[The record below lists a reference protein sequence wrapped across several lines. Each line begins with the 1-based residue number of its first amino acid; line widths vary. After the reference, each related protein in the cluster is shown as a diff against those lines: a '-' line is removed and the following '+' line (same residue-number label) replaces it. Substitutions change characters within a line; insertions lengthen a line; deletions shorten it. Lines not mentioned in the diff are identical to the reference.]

1 VSTVVCVPFPGSNP
15 REKAYQ
21 KILTKK
27 LHNLI
32 DRSNYLPTFSKLVLL
47 STLSIFSLDRSM
59 KPAFFAPRKL
69 PSLQPAP
76 APVVGLVVSD
86 ITHPFFAEVIPAIEE
101 CLDVAGFT
109 TMLGNTS
116 EDCTRQARLLK
127 TMREFPPAGVLICP
141 SFGHNGFNT
150 QPLRLIGRLPT
161 VAFARP
167 AGGLDYVGV
176 NNVYGA
182 ELAVDHLYQN
192 GHRKIAFVG
201 GEPQAIATQERL
213 EGYQRALT
221 RRDLP
226 LELRWMVPSSP
237 NRCGGYRNTA
247 ALLKLEN
254 PPTAAVCFNDL
265 VAFGLVQA
273 LQQAGRKP
281 GTEFGVIGFNDVP
294 VVLDSYPLLT
304 TIDTSP
310 RQLGEVAAELLLR
323 RIAKPESLLQK
334 VILQPRLIV
343 RHSCRTT

>member
-1 VSTVVCVPFPGSNP
+1 MN
-15 REKAYQ
+15 
-21 KILTKK
+21 
-27 LHNLI
+27 
-32 DRSNYLPTFSKLVLL
+32 
-47 STLSIFSLDRSM
+47 
-59 KPAFFAPRKL
+59 PAFFPPRKL
-69 PSLQPAP
+69 LTPQPTP
-76 APVVGLVVSD
+76 ASVVGLVVSD
-86 ITHPFFAEVIPAIEE
+86 VTNPFFAEVIPAIEE

-109 TMLGNTS
+109 TLLGNTC
-116 EDCTRQARLLK
+116 EDCAREARLLK
-127 TMREFPPAGVLICP
+127 TMRDLPPTGVLICP
-141 SFGHNGFNT
+141 SFGHDGLSS

-221 RRDLP
+221 RRGLP
-226 LELRWMVPSSP
+226 LELQWMVPSSP
-237 NRCGGYRNTA
+237 SRCGGYRNTA
-247 ALLKLEN
+247 SLLQLEN

-273 LQQAGRKP
+273 LEQAGRKP
-281 GTEFGVIGFNDVP
+281 GADFGVIGFNDVP
-294 VVLDSYPLLT
+294 VILDRYPLLT
-304 TIDTSP
+304 TVDTSS

-323 RIAKPESLLQK
+323 RIAKPDSLLQQ
-334 VILQPRLIV
+334 VILQPRLII
-343 RHSCRTT
+343 RHSCGC

>member
-1 VSTVVCVPFPGSNP
+1 MN
-15 REKAYQ
+15 
-21 KILTKK
+21 
-27 LHNLI
+27 
-32 DRSNYLPTFSKLVLL
+32 
-47 STLSIFSLDRSM
+47 
-59 KPAFFAPRKL
+59 PAFFSPRKL
-69 PSLQPAP
+69 LSLQPPP
-76 APVVGLVVSD
+76 ASVVGLVVSD
-86 ITHPFFAEVIPAIEE
+86 VTNPFFAEVIPAIEE

-109 TMLGNTS
+109 TLLGNTC
-116 EDCTRQARLLK
+116 EDCAREARLLK
-127 TMREFPPAGVLICP
+127 TMRDLPPTGVLMCP
-141 SFGHNGFNT
+141 SFGHDGLSA

-201 GEPQAIATQERL
+201 GEPQALATQERL

-226 LELRWMVPSSP
+226 IELRWMVPSSP
-237 NRCGGYRNTA
+237 SRCGGYRNTA
-247 ALLKLEN
+247 SLLELEN

-281 GTEFGVIGFNDVP
+281 GAEFGVIGFNDVP
-294 VVLDSYPLLT
+294 VILDSYPLLT
-304 TIDTSP
+304 TVDTSP

-323 RIAKPESLLQK
+323 RIAKPDSLLQK
-334 VILQPRLIV
+334 VILQPQLIV
-343 RHSCRTT
+343 RHSCGC

>member
-1 VSTVVCVPFPGSNP
+1 MN
-15 REKAYQ
+15 
-21 KILTKK
+21 
-27 LHNLI
+27 
-32 DRSNYLPTFSKLVLL
+32 
-47 STLSIFSLDRSM
+47 
-59 KPAFFAPRKL
+59 PAFFPPRKL
-69 PSLQPAP
+69 PQPAP
-76 APVVGLVVSD
+76 ASVVGLVVSD
-86 ITHPFFAEVIPAIEE
+86 VTNPFFAEVIPAIEE

-109 TMLGNTS
+109 TLLGNTC
-116 EDCTRQARLLK
+116 EDRTREARLLK
-127 TMREFPPAGVLICP
+127 TMREFPPTGVLICP
-141 SFGHNGFNT
+141 SSGHDGLSA

-176 NNVYGA
+176 NNIYGA

-201 GEPQAIATQERL
+201 GEPQALATQERL

-226 LELRWMVPSSP
+226 IELRWMVPSSP
-237 NRCGGYRNTA
+237 SRCGGYRNTA
-247 ALLKLEN
+247 NLLQLEN

-281 GTEFGVIGFNDVP
+281 GAEFGVIGFNDVP
-294 VVLDSYPLLT
+294 VILDSYPLLT
-304 TIDTSP
+304 TVDTSP

-323 RIAKPESLLQK
+323 RIAKPDSLLQK

-343 RHSCRTT
+343 RHSCGC

>member
-1 VSTVVCVPFPGSNP
+1 MN
-15 REKAYQ
+15 
-21 KILTKK
+21 
-27 LHNLI
+27 
-32 DRSNYLPTFSKLVLL
+32 
-47 STLSIFSLDRSM
+47 
-59 KPAFFAPRKL
+59 PAFFSPREL
-69 PSLQPAP
+69 LSLQPPP
-76 APVVGLVVSD
+76 ASVVGLVVSD
-86 ITHPFFAEVIPAIEE
+86 VTNPFFAEVIPAIEE

-109 TMLGNTS
+109 TLLGNTC
-116 EDCTRQARLLK
+116 EDCAREARLLK
-127 TMREFPPAGVLICP
+127 TMRDLPPTGVLICP
-141 SFGHNGFNT
+141 SLGHDGLSA
-150 QPLRLIGRLPT
+150 QPLRLIGRLPA

-213 EGYQRALT
+213 EGYHRALT

-237 NRCGGYRNTA
+237 SRCGGYRNTA
-247 ALLKLEN
+247 SLLQLEN

-265 VAFGLVQA
+265 VALGLVQA

-281 GTEFGVIGFNDVP
+281 GAEFGVIGFNDVP
-294 VVLDSYPLLT
+294 VILDGYPLLT
-304 TIDTSP
+304 TVDTSP

-323 RIAKPESLLQK
+323 RIAKPDSLLQK

-343 RHSCRTT
+343 RHSCGC

>member
-1 VSTVVCVPFPGSNP
+1 
-15 REKAYQ
+15 
-21 KILTKK
+21 
-27 LHNLI
+27 
-32 DRSNYLPTFSKLVLL
+32 
-47 STLSIFSLDRSM
+47 
-59 KPAFFAPRKL
+59 
-69 PSLQPAP
+69 
-76 APVVGLVVSD
+76 
-86 ITHPFFAEVIPAIEE
+86 
-101 CLDVAGFT
+101 
-109 TMLGNTS
+109 
-116 EDCTRQARLLK
+116 
-127 TMREFPPAGVLICP
+127 MREFPPTGVLICP
-141 SFGHNGFNT
+141 SFGRDGFGA
-150 QPLRLIGRLPT
+150 QPLRLMGRLPT

-213 EGYQRALT
+213 EGYQQALT

-237 NRCGGYRNTA
+237 NRCGGYRNTVG
-247 ALLKLEN
+247 LLELEN

-273 LQQAGRKP
+273 LQQSGRKP

-294 VVLDSYPLLT
+294 VVLNSCPPFST
-304 TIDTSP
+304 VDTSP

-323 RIAKPESLLQK
+323 RIAKPDSLLQK

-343 RHSCRTT
+343 RHSGGTTS

>member
-1 VSTVVCVPFPGSNP
+1 MN
-15 REKAYQ
+15 
-21 KILTKK
+21 
-27 LHNLI
+27 
-32 DRSNYLPTFSKLVLL
+32 
-47 STLSIFSLDRSM
+47 
-59 KPAFFAPRKL
+59 PAFFAPRKL
-69 PSLQPAP
+69 LSLQPPP
-76 APVVGLVVSD
+76 ASVVGLVVSD
-86 ITHPFFAEVIPAIEE
+86 VTNPFFAEVIPDIEE

-109 TMLGNTS
+109 TLLGNTC
-116 EDCTRQARLLK
+116 EDCAREARLLK
-127 TMREFPPAGVLICP
+127 TMRDLPPTGVLICP
-141 SFGHNGFNT
+141 SFGHDGLSA

-201 GEPQAIATQERL
+201 GEPQALATQERL
-213 EGYQRALT
+213 EGYQRALA

-247 ALLKLEN
+247 PLLELEN
-254 PPTAAVCFNDL
+254 PPTAAVCLNDL

-281 GTEFGVIGFNDVP
+281 GAEFGVIGFNDVP
-294 VVLDSYPLLT
+294 VVLNSYPIT
-304 TIDTSP
+304 TVDTSP
-310 RQLGEVAAELLLR
+310 RQLGEVAADLLLR
-323 RIAKPESLLQK
+323 RIAKPDSLLQT

-343 RHSCRTT
+343 RDSCRAT

>member
-1 VSTVVCVPFPGSNP
+1 
-15 REKAYQ
+15 
-21 KILTKK
+21 
-27 LHNLI
+27 
-32 DRSNYLPTFSKLVLL
+32 
-47 STLSIFSLDRSM
+47 M
-59 KPAFFAPRKL
+59 KPAFFPWRKL
-69 PSLQPAP
+69 ISPEPASAP
-76 APVVGLVVSD
+76 AVGLIVSD
-86 ITHPFFAEVIPAIEE
+86 VSNPFFAEVIPAIEE
-101 CLDVAGFT
+101 CLGAAGFT
-109 TMLGNTS
+109 TLLGNAS
-116 EDCTRQARLLK
+116 EDCTREARLLK
-127 TMREFPPAGVLICP
+127 TMREFPPTGVLICP
-141 SFGHNGFNT
+141 SFCRDGLGA
-150 QPLRLIGRLPT
+150 QPLRLMGGLPT

-182 ELAVDHLYQN
+182 ELAVDHLYEN

-237 NRCGGYRNTA
+237 NRCGGYRSTA
-247 ALLKLEN
+247 CLLELEN

-281 GTEFGVIGFNDVP
+281 GGEFGVIGFNDVP
-294 VVLDSYPLLT
+294 VVLDSCPLLT
-304 TIDTSP
+304 TVDTSP

-323 RIAKPESLLQK
+323 RIAKPDSLLQK

-343 RHSCRTT
+343 RHSYGTT

>member
-1 VSTVVCVPFPGSNP
+1 MN
-15 REKAYQ
+15 
-21 KILTKK
+21 
-27 LHNLI
+27 
-32 DRSNYLPTFSKLVLL
+32 
-47 STLSIFSLDRSM
+47 
-59 KPAFFAPRKL
+59 PAFFPPRKL
-69 PSLQPAP
+69 PQPAP
-76 APVVGLVVSD
+76 ASVVGLVVSD
-86 ITHPFFAEVIPAIEE
+86 VTNPFFAEVIPAIEE

-109 TMLGNTS
+109 TLLGNTC
-116 EDCTRQARLLK
+116 EDRTREARLLK
-127 TMREFPPAGVLICP
+127 TMREFPPTGVLICP
-141 SFGHNGFNT
+141 TSGHDGLSA

-201 GEPQAIATQERL
+201 GEPQALATQERL

-226 LELRWMVPSSP
+226 IELRWMVPSSP
-237 NRCGGYRNTA
+237 SRCGGYRNTA
-247 ALLKLEN
+247 SLLELEN

-281 GTEFGVIGFNDVP
+281 GAEFGVIGFNDVP
-294 VVLDSYPLLT
+294 LILDSYPLLT
-304 TIDTSP
+304 TVDTSP

-323 RIAKPESLLQK
+323 RIAKPDSLLQK
-334 VILQPRLIV
+334 VILQPQLIV
-343 RHSCRTT
+343 RHSCGC

>member
-1 VSTVVCVPFPGSNP
+1 MNSG
-15 REKAYQ
+15 
-21 KILTKK
+21 
-27 LHNLI
+27 
-32 DRSNYLPTFSKLVLL
+32 
-47 STLSIFSLDRSM
+47 
-59 KPAFFAPRKL
+59 FFAPKTL
-69 PSLQPAP
+69 LSLEPTPSA
-76 APVVGLVVSD
+76 AVGLIVSD
-86 ITHPFFAEVIPAIEE
+86 VTNPLFAEVIPAIED
-101 CLDVAGFT
+101 CLDAAGFT
-109 TMLGNTS
+109 TLLGNAS
-116 EDCTRQARLLK
+116 EDCTREARLLK
-127 TMREFPPAGVLICP
+127 VMREFPPTGVLICP
-141 SFGHNGFNT
+141 SFGRDGFGA

-182 ELAVDHLYQN
+182 ELAVDHLYQI

-201 GEPQAIATQERL
+201 GEPQAVARQERL

-237 NRCGGYRNTA
+237 NRCGGYRSTA
-247 ALLKLEN
+247 CLLELEN
-254 PPTAAVCFNDL
+254 PPTAAVCFNDF

-281 GTEFGVIGFNDVP
+281 EAEFGVIGFNDVP
-294 VVLDSYPLLT
+294 AALNSCPLLT
-304 TIDTSP
+304 TVDTSP

-323 RIAKPESLLQK
+323 RIAKPDSLLQK

-343 RHSCRTT
+343 RDSCGTT

>member
-1 VSTVVCVPFPGSNP
+1 MN
-15 REKAYQ
+15 
-21 KILTKK
+21 
-27 LHNLI
+27 
-32 DRSNYLPTFSKLVLL
+32 
-47 STLSIFSLDRSM
+47 
-59 KPAFFAPRKL
+59 PAFFAPRKL
-69 PSLQPAP
+69 LSLQPTP
-76 APVVGLVVSD
+76 ASVVGLVVSD
-86 ITHPFFAEVIPAIEE
+86 VTNPFFAEVIPAIEE

-109 TMLGNTS
+109 TLLGNTC
-116 EDCTRQARLLK
+116 EDRTREARLLK
-127 TMREFPPAGVLICP
+127 TMREFPPTGVLICP
-141 SFGHNGFNT
+141 SSGHDGLSA

-201 GEPQAIATQERL
+201 GEPQALATQERL

-226 LELRWMVPSSP
+226 IELRWMVPSSP
-237 NRCGGYRNTA
+237 SRCGGYRNTA
-247 ALLKLEN
+247 SLLELEN

-281 GTEFGVIGFNDVP
+281 GAEFGVIGFNDVP
-294 VVLDSYPLLT
+294 VILDSYPLLT
-304 TIDTSP
+304 TVDTSP

-323 RIAKPESLLQK
+323 RIAKPDSLLQK
-334 VILQPRLIV
+334 VILQPQLIV
-343 RHSCRTT
+343 RHSCGC

>member
-1 VSTVVCVPFPGSNP
+1 MN
-15 REKAYQ
+15 
-21 KILTKK
+21 
-27 LHNLI
+27 
-32 DRSNYLPTFSKLVLL
+32 
-47 STLSIFSLDRSM
+47 
-59 KPAFFAPRKL
+59 PAFFTPRKL
-69 PSLQPAP
+69 PQPAP
-76 APVVGLVVSD
+76 ASVVGLVVSD
-86 ITHPFFAEVIPAIEE
+86 VTNPFFAEVIPAIEE

-109 TMLGNTS
+109 TLLGNTC
-116 EDCTRQARLLK
+116 EDRTREARLLK
-127 TMREFPPAGVLICP
+127 TMREFPPTGVLICP
-141 SFGHNGFNT
+141 SSGHDGLSA

-201 GEPQAIATQERL
+201 GEPQALATQERL

-226 LELRWMVPSSP
+226 IELRWMVPSSP
-237 NRCGGYRNTA
+237 SRCGGYRNTA
-247 ALLKLEN
+247 SLLELEN

-281 GTEFGVIGFNDVP
+281 GAEFGVIGFNDVP
-294 VVLDSYPLLT
+294 VILDSYPLLT
-304 TIDTSP
+304 TVDTSP

-323 RIAKPESLLQK
+323 RIAKPDSLLQK
-334 VILQPRLIV
+334 VILQPQLIV
-343 RHSCRTT
+343 RHSCGC

>member
-1 VSTVVCVPFPGSNP
+1 MN
-15 REKAYQ
+15 
-21 KILTKK
+21 
-27 LHNLI
+27 
-32 DRSNYLPTFSKLVLL
+32 
-47 STLSIFSLDRSM
+47 
-59 KPAFFAPRKL
+59 PAFFPPRKL
-69 PSLQPAP
+69 PQPAP
-76 APVVGLVVSD
+76 ASVVGLVVSD
-86 ITHPFFAEVIPAIEE
+86 VTNPFFAEVIPAIEK

-109 TMLGNTS
+109 TLLGNTC
-116 EDCTRQARLLK
+116 EDRTREARLLK
-127 TMREFPPAGVLICP
+127 TMREFPPTGVLICP
-141 SFGHNGFNT
+141 SSGHDGLSA

-176 NNVYGA
+176 NNIYGA

-201 GEPQAIATQERL
+201 GEPQALATQERL

-226 LELRWMVPSSP
+226 IELRWMVPSSP
-237 NRCGGYRNTA
+237 SRCGGYRNTA
-247 ALLKLEN
+247 SLLELEN

-281 GTEFGVIGFNDVP
+281 GAEFGVIGFNDVP
-294 VVLDSYPLLT
+294 VILDSYPLLT
-304 TIDTSP
+304 TVDTSP

-323 RIAKPESLLQK
+323 RIAKPDSLLQK

-343 RHSCRTT
+343 RHSCGC

>member
-1 VSTVVCVPFPGSNP
+1 
-15 REKAYQ
+15 
-21 KILTKK
+21 
-27 LHNLI
+27 
-32 DRSNYLPTFSKLVLL
+32 
-47 STLSIFSLDRSM
+47 
-59 KPAFFAPRKL
+59 
-69 PSLQPAP
+69 
-76 APVVGLVVSD
+76 
-86 ITHPFFAEVIPAIEE
+86 
-101 CLDVAGFT
+101 
-109 TMLGNTS
+109 
-116 EDCTRQARLLK
+116 LLK

-141 SFGHNGFNT
+141 SFGHDGLSA

-247 ALLKLEN
+247 SLLELEN

-281 GTEFGVIGFNDVP
+281 GAEFGVIGFNDVP
-294 VVLDSYPLLT
+294 VVLDSCTFLT
-304 TIDTSP
+304 TVDTSP

-343 RHSCRTT
+343 RHSCGTT

>member
-1 VSTVVCVPFPGSNP
+1 MN
-15 REKAYQ
+15 
-21 KILTKK
+21 
-27 LHNLI
+27 
-32 DRSNYLPTFSKLVLL
+32 
-47 STLSIFSLDRSM
+47 
-59 KPAFFAPRKL
+59 PAFFARRKL
-69 PSLQPAP
+69 VSLQPAP
-76 APVVGLVVSD
+76 APAVGLIVSD
-86 ITHPFFAEVIPAIEE
+86 VSNPFFAEVIPAIEE
-101 CLDVAGFT
+101 CLDAAGFT
-109 TMLGNTS
+109 TLLGNAS
-116 EDCTRQARLLK
+116 EDCTREARLLK
-127 TMREFPPAGVLICP
+127 TMRECSPTGVLICP
-141 SFGHNGFNT
+141 SFCRDGLGA
-150 QPLRLIGRLPT
+150 QPLRLMGRLPT

-176 NNVYGA
+176 NNVYGT
-182 ELAVDHLYQN
+182 ELAVDHLYEN

-237 NRCGGYRNTA
+237 NRCGGYRSTA
-247 ALLKLEN
+247 GLLELEN

-281 GTEFGVIGFNDVP
+281 EAEFGVIGFNDVP
-294 VVLDSYPLLT
+294 VVLNSCPLLT
-304 TIDTSP
+304 TVDTSP

-323 RIAKPESLLQK
+323 RIAKPDSLLQK

-343 RHSCRTT
+343 RHSCGTTY

>member
-1 VSTVVCVPFPGSNP
+1 MN
-15 REKAYQ
+15 
-21 KILTKK
+21 
-27 LHNLI
+27 
-32 DRSNYLPTFSKLVLL
+32 
-47 STLSIFSLDRSM
+47 
-59 KPAFFAPRKL
+59 PAFFPPRKL
-69 PSLQPAP
+69 PQPAP
-76 APVVGLVVSD
+76 ASVVGLVVSD
-86 ITHPFFAEVIPAIEE
+86 VTNPFFAEVIPAIEE

-109 TMLGNTS
+109 TLLGNTC
-116 EDCTRQARLLK
+116 EDRTREARLLK
-127 TMREFPPAGVLICP
+127 TMREFPPTGVLICP
-141 SFGHNGFNT
+141 SSGHDGLSA

-201 GEPQAIATQERL
+201 GEPQALATQERL

-226 LELRWMVPSSP
+226 IELRWMVPSSP
-237 NRCGGYRNTA
+237 SRCGGYRNTA
-247 ALLKLEN
+247 SLLELEN

-281 GTEFGVIGFNDVP
+281 GAEFGVIGFNDVP
-294 VVLDSYPLLT
+294 VVLDSCTFLT
-304 TIDTSP
+304 TVDTSP

-323 RIAKPESLLQK
+323 RIAKPDSLLQK

-343 RHSCRTT
+343 RHSCGC

>member
-1 VSTVVCVPFPGSNP
+1 MN
-15 REKAYQ
+15 
-21 KILTKK
+21 
-27 LHNLI
+27 
-32 DRSNYLPTFSKLVLL
+32 
-47 STLSIFSLDRSM
+47 
-59 KPAFFAPRKL
+59 PAFFPPRKL
-69 PSLQPAP
+69 PQPAP
-76 APVVGLVVSD
+76 ASVVGLVVSD
-86 ITHPFFAEVIPAIEE
+86 VTNPFFAEVIPAIEE

-109 TMLGNTS
+109 TLLGNTC
-116 EDCTRQARLLK
+116 EDRTREARLLK
-127 TMREFPPAGVLICP
+127 TMREFPPTGVLICP
-141 SFGHNGFNT
+141 SSGHDGLSA

-167 AGGLDYVGV
+167 AGGLDYVGL

-201 GEPQAIATQERL
+201 GEPQALATQERL

-226 LELRWMVPSSP
+226 IELRWMVPSSP
-237 NRCGGYRNTA
+237 SRCGGYRNTA
-247 ALLKLEN
+247 SLLELEN

-281 GTEFGVIGFNDVP
+281 GAEFGVIGFNDVP
-294 VVLDSYPLLT
+294 VILDSYPLLT
-304 TIDTSP
+304 TVDTSP

-323 RIAKPESLLQK
+323 RIAKPDSLLQK
-334 VILQPRLIV
+334 VILQPQLIV
-343 RHSCRTT
+343 RHSCGC